1 VLELPPVEGEPAPA
15 QAPAPAPPDR
25 SARLGAAIAGVSG
38 VLLVISLFL
47 HWYAVPA
54 AEFAEGV
61 GGVFQDIGDA
71 VGIDV
76 GDRIQE
82 NIYLTGWEAF
92 EVTDVICCAAA
103 AVAVIRAFV
112 AILGESDN
120 PSIPGSLLTAVL
132 GGVALALIL
141 YRTIN
146 PPYVALDREL
156 GLWVGLFAAGGIV
169 YGSYTALRADR
180 AEHAASGGG
189 GGA

>member
-1 VLELPPVEGEPAPA
+1 M
-15 QAPAPAPPDR
+15 
-25 SARLGAAIAGVSG
+25 
-38 VLLVISLFL
+38 LLVISLFL

-54 AEFAEGV
+54 ADFAEGV
-61 GGVFQDIGDA
+61 GGVFEDIGDA
-71 VGIDV
+71 VGVDI
-76 GDRIQE
+76 GERIQE

-132 GGVALALIL
+132 GGAALALIL

-156 GLWVGLFAAGGIV
+156 GLWVGLFAAAGIV
-169 YGSYTALRADR
+169 YGSYTALSADRADR
-180 AEHAASGGG
+180 AEHAAGGG
-189 GGA
+189 GGAA